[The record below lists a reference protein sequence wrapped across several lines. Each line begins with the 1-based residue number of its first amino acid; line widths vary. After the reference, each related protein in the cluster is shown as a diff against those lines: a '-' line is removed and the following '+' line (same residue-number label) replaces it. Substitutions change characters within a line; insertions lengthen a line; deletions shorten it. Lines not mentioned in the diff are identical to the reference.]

1 MPDINKEFL
10 LYLLGAVGIWVLL
23 RFFGKPIRFLLR
35 MVISSV
41 FGGILL
47 LLLNT
52 FGASC
57 GIYLAVNPV
66 TAFLGGVLGVPGVL
80 AMLFI
85 KLWL

>member
-1 MPDINKEFL
+1 MQNINREVL
-10 LYLLGAVGIWVLL
+10 LYLLGAVGICFLL
-23 RFFGKPIRFLLR
+23 RFFGKPIRFLFRIAL
-35 MVISSV
+35 SSV

-52 FGASC
+52 FGASY
-57 GIYLAVNPV
+57 GICLAINPV
-66 TAFLGGVLGVPGVL
+66 TACISGILGVPGVL